1 MSRFL
6 RVPVVAAAA
15 FAVALAWSASAAA
28 GDCDGDGYP
37 NAVDPT
43 PCGFDG
49 ADGREAPLSA
59 ALHLHGSLSEGD
71 GSIYSQDH
79 WAQVYDVDVLY
90 WSDHDTMLQMRDR
103 PAVFDFDE
111 GALTEELVALDG
123 TALEHGFNEV
133 GVTCPDYLS
142 EVVDDGQG
150 LGNHYWHLEAEAD
163 ESGDWNSVTYKYEG
177 TSDAQILPLL
187 AHGSLNLSVRPG
199 QAVGQDWEL
208 VVVSQL
214 SGNLGGTR
222 NQIIYTL
229 GAHDL
234 SILDDDDELYL
245 ALQATEGVWNDL
257 TFDLSAAAAYF
268 PEGRDQAVREYYVM
282 LRTREGLRVEIDIDD
297 WTREWAVEGEALR
310 ERHRNWIAQNYANS
324 PVTHFVGAEMTPIH
338 AGRHVVPLGEGIPL
352 LEYQDVIPVD
362 GAVAYVHSQDG
373 VAICA
378 HPLGVQ
384 PGVVYEDEDAVAVVE
399 EETAYWRLTHGY
411 GCDAVEVGYPAR
423 VLGIEDY
430 LWFWDGLGA
439 IGLLVTGVGVS
450 DAHWAQD
457 WADAA
462 NTWVTWV
469 FLDVASEDG
478 IVDAVQAGRAFFGD
492 PIVFAGHDPLLDLWS
507 EHGIVMGQ
515 AERTLL
521 DQRIHV
527 ETGYLEP
534 GWTLALMVDG
544 EELDSVTLVGDETDT
559 VFDLPREH
567 HRVVRAEI
575 RDLDGVPI
583 LVSNPIYLLTPG
595 APIAIPAH
603 RQVL

>member
-1 MSRFL
+1 MSCIL
-6 RVPVVAAAA
+6 RIPSAPLAA
-15 FAVALAWSASAAA
+15 FAAVMAWCAPAAA

-37 NAVDPT
+37 NAHDPT

-71 GSIYSQDH
+71 GTIYSQDH

-90 WSDHDTMLQMRDR
+90 WSDHDSMLQMYDR

-111 GALTEELVALDG
+111 GALTEERVALDG
-123 TALEHGFNEV
+123 TALVHGFNEV
-133 GVTCPDYLS
+133 GVTCPDHLS
-142 EVVDDGQG
+142 EVVDDGLG

-163 ESGDWNSVTYKYEG
+163 ESGDWNAVIYKYEG
-177 TSDAQILPLL
+177 TTDAQILPLL

-199 QAVGQDWEL
+199 QAVGQGWEL
-208 VVVSQL
+208 VVVFQL

-282 LRTREGLRVEIDIDD
+282 LRTREGLRVEVDLDD
-297 WTREWAVEGEALR
+297 WTREWEVEGEALR
-310 ERHRNWIAQNYANS
+310 QRHRNWVAQNYAAS
-324 PVTHFVGAEMTPIH
+324 PVTHFVGTEMTPIH
-338 AGRHVVPLGEGIPL
+338 AGRHVIPLGAGIPL
-352 LEYQDVIPVD
+352 LEYQDLIPVD

-378 HPLGVQ
+378 HPFGVL
-384 PGVVYEDEDAVAVVE
+384 PAVVYEDEDAAAVVE

-411 GCDAVEVGYPAR
+411 GCDAVEVGYQAR

-439 IGLLVTGVGVS
+439 IGLLITGVGVN
-450 DAHWAQD
+450 DGHWVRD

-462 NTWVTWV
+462 NTWVSWV

-478 IVDAVQAGRAFFGD
+478 IADAIQAGRVFFGD
-492 PIVFAGHDPLLDLWS
+492 PIVFAGQDPLLDLWS
-507 EHGIVMGQ
+507 EHGLVMGQ

-534 GWTLALMVDG
+534 GWTLTLMVDG
-544 EELDSVTLVGDETDT
+544 EEFDSVTLVGDETDT
-559 VFDLPREH
+559 VFDLPREQ